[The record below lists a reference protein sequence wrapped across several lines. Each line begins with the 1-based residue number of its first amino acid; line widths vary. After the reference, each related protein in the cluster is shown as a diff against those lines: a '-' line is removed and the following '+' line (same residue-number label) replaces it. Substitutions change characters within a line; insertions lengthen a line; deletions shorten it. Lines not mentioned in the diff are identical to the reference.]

1 MLLLVRYNTKGARM
15 IKEQKVTYKLTVTAY
30 HDGELD
36 KEELRQKL
44 LETLKNDNWDCSLN
58 TVTNKRLSFDLPASI
73 VAFPA
78 YKSHDE

>member
-1 MLLLVRYNTKGARM
+1 M

-44 LETLKNDNWDCSLN
+44 LESLKNDNWDCSLDAASYEPPPVELLAPISNCKMN
-58 TVTNKRLSFDLPASI
+58 TRRDK
-73 VAFPA
+73 
-78 YKSHDE
+78 

>member
-1 MLLLVRYNTKGARM
+1 M

-44 LETLKNDNWDCSLN
+44 LETLKNDNWDCSIDADFYELPP
-58 TVTNKRLSFDLPASI
+58 LDLLAPI
-73 VAFPA
+73 EAFSNC
-78 YKSHDE
+78 KSGNV